1 MAIVVAFI
9 SQKGGVG
16 KSTLAR
22 ALAAVAA
29 HAGIAVGVADLD
41 PRQHT
46 VLRWQRTRV
55 EGGHTPAVAVRACA
69 SLDEALAWQDEL
81 DLLIIDTPA
90 GVHRGTLD
98 IARHSHLVVQPSGA
112 SLDDLHPAVLLFHEL
127 VAAGVPKSRLVMAL
141 MRTMTKTEE
150 DAARRYIAGASYATL
165 PGSIPERAAFRE
177 AQNIGQALNETDEQ
191 SLNDRVDALM
201 QALLDKVAS
210 EVAVLSEW
218 QAKNDKEGAA

>member
-29 HAGIAVGVADLD
+29 HAGVAVGIADLD
-41 PRQHT
+41 PRQNT
-46 VLRWQRTRV
+46 VMRWQRARA
-55 EGGHTPAVAVRACA
+55 EGGRTPAVAVRACA
-69 SLDEALAWQDEL
+69 TLDEALAWQEEL

-90 GVHRGTLD
+90 GAYRGTLD
-98 IARHSHLVVQPSGA
+98 IARHAHLVVQPSGA
-112 SLDDLHPAVLLFHEL
+112 SIDDLHPAVLLFHEL
-127 VAAGVPKSRLVMAL
+127 VAAGVPKSRLVVAL
-141 MRTMTKTEE
+141 MRTMTKREE
-150 DAARRYIAGASYATL
+150 DAARTYITDASYETL
-165 PGSIPERAAFRE
+165 PGSIPERAAFRQ

-210 EVAVLSEW
+210 EVAALSQW
-218 QAKNDKEGAA
+218 QATSDKEGAA

>member
-29 HAGIAVGVADLD
+29 HAGVAVGVADLD
-41 PRQHT
+41 PRQNT
-46 VLRWQRTRV
+46 VMRWQRARA
-55 EGGHTPAVAVRACA
+55 EGGHTPVVAVRACA
-69 SLDEALAWQDEL
+69 SLDEALAWQKDL

-90 GVHRGTLD
+90 GAHRGTFD
-98 IARHSHLVVQPSGA
+98 IARTAHLVVQPSGA
-112 SLDDLHPAVLLFHEL
+112 SIDDLHPAVLLFHEL
-127 VAAGVPKSRLVMAL
+127 VAAGVPKSRLIVAL
-141 MRTMTKTEE
+141 MRTMTKREE
-150 DAARRYIAGASYATL
+150 DAARTYIADAAYATL
-165 PGSIPERAAFRE
+165 PGSIPERAAFRQ

-210 EVAVLSEW
+210 EVDALSQW
-218 QAKNDKEGAA
+218 QAKNDEEGAA

>member
-1 MAIVVAFI
+1 MTIVVAFI

-29 HAGIAVGVADLD
+29 HAGVAVGVADLD
-41 PRQHT
+41 PRQNT
-46 VLRWQRTRV
+46 VMRWQHARA

-69 SLDEALAWQDEL
+69 SLDEALAWQEEL

-90 GVHRGTLD
+90 GAHRGTLD
-98 IARHSHLVVQPSGA
+98 IARHAHLVVQPSGA
-112 SLDDLHPAVLLFHEL
+112 SIDDLHPAVLLFHEL
-127 VAAGVPKSRLVMAL
+127 VAAGVPKSRLVVAL
-141 MRTMTKTEE
+141 MRTMTKREE
-150 DAARRYIAGASYATL
+150 DAARTYITDASYETL
-165 PGSIPERAAFRE
+165 PGSIPERAAFRQ

-191 SLNDRVDALM
+191 SLNGRVDALM

-210 EVAVLSEW
+210 EVAALSQW
-218 QAKNDKEGAA
+218 QATSDKEGAA